1 MSTVVAA
8 KPRQTRQSESPW
20 QQARRRFF
28 AGRQGP
34 VGLVVLIFVIGFSI
48 IGSLF
53 LTYNFY
59 ELPQPD
65 QFVYLGRG
73 PSFAHPFGETARTQR
88 DVLTLVV
95 NGARGSLTIGFVS
108 AIGSLS
114 IGTIMGLLSGYFG
127 GKTDSLI
134 MRITDVFL
142 AIPTLFVIIFAS
154 RMLIEIGGGGLIT
167 VILVFTVF
175 GWMGTA
181 RLVRGQVIAIR
192 NFEYVEAARALGV
205 RPLRIAMRHV
215 LPNALG
221 PVVVSAPFAVGGA
234 IIGEAFISYL
244 GYGVSPID
252 PTWGNMLSDSQPFLL
267 QGNWWWIFFPALF
280 IVATSLSVNMIGDA
294 LRESLEPEGRKG

>member
-1 MSTVVAA
+1 MSAAVAA
-8 KPRQTRQSESPW
+8 KPTSRQSESPW

-34 VGLVVLIFVIGFSI
+34 VGLAILIVVVGFAI
-48 IGSLF
+48 IGSL
-53 LTYNFY
+53 LLKYDFY

-95 NGARGSLTIGFVS
+95 NGARGSLIIGFVS

-127 GKTDSLI
+127 GKIDSLI
-134 MRITDVFL
+134 MRVTDVFL
-142 AIPTLFVIIFAS
+142 AIPSLFVIIFAS
-154 RMLIEIGGGGLIT
+154 RMLIELGGSGLIS
-167 VILVFTVF
+167 VILVFIVF

-215 LPNALG
+215 LPNAIG

-280 IVATSLSVNMIGDA
+280 IIATSLSVNMIGDA
-294 LRESLEPEGRKG
+294 LRDSLEPEGRKG